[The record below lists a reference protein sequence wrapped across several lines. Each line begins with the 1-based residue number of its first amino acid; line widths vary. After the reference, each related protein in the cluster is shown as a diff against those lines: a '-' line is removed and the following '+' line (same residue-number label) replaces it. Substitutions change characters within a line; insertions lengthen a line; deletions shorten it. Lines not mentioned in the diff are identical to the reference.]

1 MAPMT
6 NLLGLPIFVSISII
20 FGSHRCAATDSLPYA
35 LEPEESSL
43 VVIGAHHFGSD
54 RNDPEKFFTHVFDM
68 PWQSTILVEANPV
81 IAVRLLDDTSMIHRE
96 KISIIVIFSNLD
108 SLLQDELEA
117 LVQKKN
123 PTPNAAEVRVVKE
136 GVVPGGSD
144 VAAQTLNFFSLDEE
158 KLPRLPWWTSQIGS
172 FDRKHLEKHIP
183 KLSMYPP
190 EVLDSHIVNTSVLA
204 RPMEPMLK
212 LAGVKRIGIL
222 IIVRSTIL

>member
-1 MAPMT
+1 MAPT
-6 NLLGLPIFVSISII
+6 KNIFVSFAII
-20 FGSHRCAATDSLPYA
+20 FGGHRCAATDSLPYA

-81 IAVRLLDDTSMIHRE
+81 IAVRLLDDTSRE
-96 KISIIVIFSNLD
+96 KINHCHFSNLD
-108 SLLQDELEA
+108 SLLQAELEA

-123 PTPNAAEVRVVKE
+123 PTPNAAEVKVIKE
-136 GVVPGGSD
+136 GVVPGGSN

-172 FDRKHLEKHIP
+172 FDRKRVHDFECP
-183 KLSMYPP
+183 
-190 EVLDSHIVNTSVLA
+190 
-204 RPMEPMLK
+204 R
-212 LAGVKRIGIL
+212 
-222 IIVRSTIL
+222 